1 VLYLIVNAPEQSG
14 LCYSS
19 RVVVVGTAILH
30 LRKGEVMAK
39 KMVKKAK
46 KKIVKK

>member
-1 VLYLIVNAPEQSG
+1 

-30 LRKGEVMAK
+30 LRKGGVMAK
-39 KMVKKAK
+39 KKSSKKMPK
-46 KKIVKK
+46 KKKGY